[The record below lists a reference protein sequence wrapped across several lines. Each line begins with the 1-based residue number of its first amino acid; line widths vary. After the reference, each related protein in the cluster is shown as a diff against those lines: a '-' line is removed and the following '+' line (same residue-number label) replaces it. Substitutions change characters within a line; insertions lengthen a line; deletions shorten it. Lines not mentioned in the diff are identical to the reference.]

1 MGSGGGVKTP
11 PYRRAEMERLPDKGR
26 YLQGYPSSG
35 PVGPPSPAG
44 EGLGAGGA
52 EPGPYG
58 RTGICERYRLGNT
71 YKALQYPYRF
81 PLDVTC
87 GMVYTIGIRT
97 VLFYYIL
104 YQLIPD
110 SVT

>member
-1 MGSGGGVKTP
+1 MYIGVIAVGGHKLWGVVGGKRVAGLGGLGEWVSGG
-11 PYRRAEMERLPDKGR
+11 RLT
-26 YLQGYPSSG
+26 
-35 PVGPPSPAG
+35 
-44 EGLGAGGA
+44 AGGGEIA
-52 EPGPYG
+52 G
-58 RTGICERYRLGNT
+58 RACPAPTGWWGICERYRLGNT

-104 YQLIPD
+104 YQLISD

>member
-1 MGSGGGVKTP
+1 MYVAP
-11 PYRRAEMERLPDKGR
+11 
-26 YLQGYPSSG
+26 
-35 PVGPPSPAG
+35 
-44 EGLGAGGA
+44 
-52 EPGPYG
+52 
-58 RTGICERYRLGNT
+58 T
-71 YKALQYPYRF
+71 YKALQDPYRF

-104 YQLIPD
+104 YQLISD

>member
-1 MGSGGGVKTP
+1 MHVVDLLCDGHKLW
-11 PYRRAEMERLPDKGR
+11 YRVGC
-26 YLQGYPSSG
+26 G
-35 PVGPPSPAG
+35 PGT
-44 EGLGAGGA
+44 
-52 EPGPYG
+52 PGPYG
-58 RTGICERYRLGNT
+58 VAGICEQYRLGNT
-71 YKALQYPYRF
+71 YKALQDPYRF

-104 YQLIPD
+104 YQLISD

>member
-1 MGSGGGVKTP
+1 MPPLRVGRWVGGC
-11 PYRRAEMERLPDKGR
+11 
-26 YLQGYPSSG
+26 
-35 PVGPPSPAG
+35 VGHPGGMNPSPTGLRRTECNGKPAG
-44 EGLGAGGA
+44 RACPAPTGWW
-52 EPGPYG
+52 
-58 RTGICERYRLGNT
+58 GICERYRLGNA
-71 YKALQYPYRF
+71 YKALLNPYRF

-104 YQLIPD
+104 YQLISD

>member
-1 MGSGGGVKTP
+1 MI
-11 PYRRAEMERLPDKGR
+11 RLRAGHAR
-26 YLQGYPSSG
+26 
-35 PVGPPSPAG
+35 
-44 EGLGAGGA
+44 
-52 EPGPYG
+52 PYG
-58 RTGICERYRLGNT
+58 VVGICERYRLGNA
-71 YKALQYPYRF
+71 YKALLNPYRF

-104 YQLIPD
+104 YQLISD

>member
-1 MGSGGGVKTP
+1 MGKVHAVDLLRIGHKLW
-11 PYRRAEMERLPDKGR
+11 YRVGC
-26 YLQGYPSSG
+26 G
-35 PVGPPSPAG
+35 PGM
-44 EGLGAGGA
+44 
-52 EPGPYG
+52 PGPYRVAGG
-58 RTGICERYRLGNT
+58 RLVVLAWRAGGMYAAPTGWWGICERYRLGNT
-71 YKALQYPYRF
+71 YKALLDPYRF

-104 YQLIPD
+104 YQLISD

>member
-1 MGSGGGVKTP
+1 MGKVHVGDLLRIGHKLW
-11 PYRRAEMERLPDKGR
+11 YRVGC
-26 YLQGYPSSG
+26 G
-35 PVGPPSPAG
+35 PGM
-44 EGLGAGGA
+44 
-52 EPGPYG
+52 PGPYG
-58 RTGICERYRLGNT
+58 VVGIFERYRLGNT
-71 YKALQYPYRF
+71 YKALQDPYSF

-104 YQLIPD
+104 YQLISD

>member
-1 MGSGGGVKTP
+1 MTTKCGCG
-11 PYRRAEMERLPDKGR
+11 A
-26 YLQGYPSSG
+26 
-35 PVGPPSPAG
+35 
-44 EGLGAGGA
+44 EGLPVTADIRKQ
-52 EPGPYG
+52 PGRARPAPTG
-58 RTGICERYRLGNT
+58 WWGICERYRLGT
-71 YKALQYPYRF
+71 YKALLNPYRF

-104 YQLIPD
+104 YQLISD

>member
-1 MGSGGGVKTP
+1 MGKVHVGGVLCIGHKLW
-11 PYRRAEMERLPDKGR
+11 YRVGC
-26 YLQGYPSSG
+26 G
-35 PVGPPSPAG
+35 PGV
-44 EGLGAGGA
+44 
-52 EPGPYG
+52 PGPYG
-58 RTGICERYRLGNT
+58 VAESKVGGIGKVRGRHVCHPYGVVGICERYRLGNA
-71 YKALQYPYRF
+71 YKALLNPYRF

-104 YQLIPD
+104 YQLISD

>member
-1 MGSGGGVKTP
+1 MYAAPTGWW
-11 PYRRAEMERLPDKGR
+11 
-26 YLQGYPSSG
+26 
-35 PVGPPSPAG
+35 
-44 EGLGAGGA
+44 
-52 EPGPYG
+52 
-58 RTGICERYRLGNT
+58 GICERYRLGNT
-71 YKALQYPYRF
+71 YKALLNPYRF

-104 YQLIPD
+104 YQLISD

>member
-1 MGSGGGVKTP
+1 MGKVHVGDLLCDGHKLW
-11 PYRRAEMERLPDKGR
+11 YRVGC
-26 YLQGYPSSG
+26 G
-35 PVGPPSPAG
+35 PGM
-44 EGLGAGGA
+44 
-52 EPGPYG
+52 PGPYRVAGG
-58 RTGICERYRLGNT
+58 RLVVLAWCAGGMYAAPT
-71 YKALQYPYRF
+71 YKALQDPYRF

-104 YQLIPD
+104 YQLISD

>member
-1 MGSGGGVKTP
+1 M
-11 PYRRAEMERLPDKGR
+11 YA
-26 YLQGYPSSG
+26 
-35 PVGPPSPAG
+35 
-44 EGLGAGGA
+44 
-52 EPGPYG
+52 GPYG
-58 RTGICERYRLGNT
+58 VVGICERYRPGNT

-104 YQLIPD
+104 YQLISD